1 VLRSL
6 AHGVC
11 SQQVG
16 GLPGVWVKDAERGYV
31 RADVTEKVGQDLKLK
46 FGDGSLKTLNEKD
59 TLPANPGKFDGVK
72 DCAELSHLN
81 EASVLHNL
89 RVRYDED
96 LIHTYS
102 VRRQDAGVACEW
114 CLTSSAALRACFWS
128 W

>member
-1 VLRSL
+1 M
-6 AHGVC
+6 
-11 SQQVG
+11 QVG
-16 GLPGVWVKDAERGYV
+16 GLPAVWVKDTERGYV
-31 RADVTEKVGQDLKLK
+31 RADIQEKNGSDLKLK
-46 FGDGSLKTLNEKD
+46 MGDGALKTLNEKE

-102 VRRQDAGVACEW
+102 VC
-114 CLTSSAALRACFWS
+114 RAS
-128 W
+128 DTRL